1 MKRCTLAAA
10 AAATL
15 ALGAPALAMEH
26 KTIID
31 HPVGTIAADYSGTS
45 RVSLQQVG
53 SVSVGGRPETLRCRW
68 TVSLVVERQAR
79 LGSGQEARRTLSQ
92 SDVVKGSV
100 PGWCP
105 QRDHA
110 AERFAAKHRDDLH
123 AALMALVEQ
132 DRALILAE
140 ADRMRGTPREG

>member
-1 MKRCTLAAA
+1 MKTCALALAAA
-10 AAATL
+10 AMT
-15 ALGAPALAMEH
+15 LGAPALAMEH
-26 KTIID
+26 RTTID

-45 RVSLQQVG
+45 RVSLQQIG
-53 SVSVGGRPETLRCRW
+53 SASGGGRQDTLRCRW

-79 LGSGQEARRTLSQ
+79 LGAGQEARRTLAQ
-92 SDVVKGSV
+92 SDVAKGST

-110 AERFAAKHRDDLH
+110 AERLAARHRDALH
-123 AALMALVEQ
+123 AAMMALIEQ

-140 ADRMRGTPREG
+140 ADRMRGAPRES